1 MPRMRIFAAA
11 LTLFVVAALTGIG
24 SAAAQEGSLRFEKTV
39 AFQRDRLIQLGAVVG
54 PVRVAQVQF
63 STESGGSGGG
73 GGIRERITSRMPS
86 GGGDTSTTV
95 KASFDTENPRDQQWS
110 VTYTLEFLDANGKL
124 IDRAT
129 RTEEFEGEADVVKI
143 ERPILTY
150 VIPMISKVRIKLSA
164 ELD

>member
-1 MPRMRIFAAA
+1 MPRTKIFVFALALFALAA
-11 LTLFVVAALTGIG
+11 LAGIGG

-39 AFQRDRLIQLGAVVG
+39 AFQRDRLIQLGAKVG
-54 PVRVAQVQF
+54 PVRIAQVQF
-63 STESGGSGGG
+63 STESGSSGG
-73 GGIRERITSRMPS
+73 GGIRERITSRMP

-95 KASFDTENPRDQQWS
+95 KASFDTENPSEQQWS

-129 RTEEFEGEADVVKI
+129 RTEEFEGEADVVKV

-150 VIPMISKVRIKLSA
+150 VVPMISKVRIKLEA